1 LKLNINGAPT
11 NLIDIRP
18 ASVKIIISCLV
29 LTAPTMVLPND
40 SLTPPAE
47 LVAVGVQSILD
58 SEVEN
63 LTSSGSSS
71 VEPIG
76 LQPNAITCLSISDII
91 ICKTFVGGL
100 LAPPIAVASTALV
113 VTPDDS
119 SHT

>member
-1 LKLNINGAPT
+1 MDTPDATSLKLNINGAPT
-11 NLIDIRP
+11 NRIDISP

-29 LTAPTMVLPND
+29 LTAPTIVLPND

-63 LTSSGSSS
+63 LTSNGSSS

-76 LQPNAITCLSISDII
+76 LQPNAITVSYTHL
-91 ICKTFVGGL
+91 TL
-100 LAPPIAVASTALV
+100 PT
-113 VTPDDS
+113 TPYV
-119 SHT
+119 